1 MMLMARRK
9 GRETYRKV
17 ITSPELIEQIN
28 PKNKQLADRFLKNF
42 ATKRSPNSVVNYKSN
57 LNIFFCYNVIYN
69 DNKFFIDI
77 KKYDLMDFFDF
88 CCTELKWSANRY
100 AQMHSCLSSFST
112 WVENIYDER
121 YPTFRNLLPKIEK
134 LPKESVRKKSVFKKN
149 ELDNLMDWLGEQEK
163 VNEQCLL
170 ALIMS
175 SGSRASEL
183 LRFTTD
189 MIDENYTAFDGLFL
203 ETTEDIRVKGRGVNG
218 KYIPRYLIKDIFLP
232 YYNKW
237 LPIRE
242 QIMKNTGKTHNFIF
256 IRSDGEPAQVSTI
269 RSWMEKWDDVLDKHW
284 YPHAGRHFWCS
295 YLLSIGLEKQLI
307 QELQAWSSD
316 VLVDIYNDNTAKDI
330 KWKGL
335 EKLRAALEQESLKEE
350 LDEIENEGMDD

>member
-1 MMLMARRK
+1 MARRK

-28 PKNKQLADRFLKNF
+28 PQNKMLVDRFLKNF
-42 ATKRSPNSVVNYKSN
+42 ATKRSPNSVISYRSN
-57 LNIFFCYNVIYN
+57 LNIFFTWNLLFN
-69 DNKFFIDI
+69 DNEFYIDLKKFN
-77 KKYDLMDFFDF
+77 LLDFFDF
-88 CCTELKWSANRY
+88 CCTELKWGSNRY

-112 WVENIYDER
+112 FIENIYDER
-121 YPTFRNLLPKIEK
+121 YPMFRNLLPKIEK
-134 LPKESVRKKSVFKKN
+134 LPKETVRKKSVFKKD
-149 ELDNLMDWLGEQEK
+149 ELDHLMDCLGKQEK
-163 VNEQCLL
+163 IQEQCLL

-189 MIDENYTAFDGLFL
+189 MIDENHTAFDGLFL

-232 YYNKW
+232 YYKKW

-242 QIMKNTGKTHNFIF
+242 QIVKETGKDHNFIF
-256 IRSDGEPAQVSTI
+256 IRSDGEPAVLSTI

-295 YLLSIGLEKQLI
+295 YLLSIGLEKQLV

-316 VLVDIYNDNTAKDI
+316 ALVDIYNDNTAKDM

-335 EKLRAALEQESLKEE
+335 DKLRAALEQESLKEE
-350 LDEIENEGMDD
+350 LDEIENSDIN